1 MKLQAKKNTGPAIE
15 TNAWAAVLAKRAA
28 DGDRAA
34 FDRLV
39 DLFWEDIFRMVYYRT
54 FSRLDAEDLTQDI
67 FMRAYSNIGGLR
79 KFDRFRPWLFS
90 IAVNMVRDFH
100 RKNRLLSIFR
110 VSDRLEEPDLPET
123 QTQDR
128 PSPLDLVLKQE
139 FWKRVREFSDS
150 LPRLER
156 EVFLLRFMDHLTIN
170 EIAAALKKNENT
182 VKTHLYRAVNKFRKK
197 PGLTGFLREG
207 PHEGK

>member
-15 TNAWAAVLAKRAA
+15 KNAWAAAPAKRAS

-67 FMRAYSNIGGLR
+67 FMRAYSNMGRLR
-79 KFDRFRPWLFS
+79 KFDRFRPWLFR
-90 IAVNMVRDFH
+90 IAVNMVRDFQ

-110 VSDRLEEPDLPET
+110 VSDRLEEPDLP

-128 PSPLDLVLKQE
+128 LSPLNLVLKQE
-139 FWKRVREFSDS
+139 FWERVREFSDG

-156 EVFLLRFMDHLTIN
+156 EVFLLRFMDHLTIS
-170 EIAAALKKNENT
+170 EIAASLKKNENT
-182 VKTHLYRAVNKFRKK
+182 VKTHLYRAVNKFRKNR
-197 PGLTGFLREG
+197 GLAGLLREG
-207 PHEGK
+207 PHERK